1 MQNTVVIKRRTVRLS
16 APVFIPATKNS
27 YLLQKMK
34 AEEDRMGDITGW
46 KFKLVERSGVLLK
59 ELLTKANPW
68 DTSPCGRRKCLA
80 CPMAKKPLNCKR
92 RNLMYESMC
101 KQCVDVRGEPTVRY
115 VGETARSISDRWGT
129 SRWMQGIK

>member
-1 MQNTVVIKRRTVRLS
+1 MKKTVRLS

-34 AEEDRMGDITGW
+34 AEEDRMGNITWW

-68 DTSPCGRRKCLA
+68 DTSPCGRKKCLA

-92 RNLMYESMC
+92 RNLMYESTS
-101 KQCVDVRGEPTVRY
+101 KEFIDARGEQTARY
-115 VGETARSISDRWGT
+115 VGETLRFLAGRFGDH
-129 SRWMQGIK
+129 